1 MRWKIEEIHKSIAI
15 REETSMS
22 VYQMGRLRVIDLS
35 KQLDPNTESR
45 RCHLFRFNTGGRI
58 PDFHTHM
65 DLMSHLGTHVECPYH
80 HNDNW
85 PDVQALP
92 LTCFMG
98 RAVYV
103 KIIDLKPNGHI
114 LPADMERACGSRIEK
129 GDIVI
134 IDSPFAMDPF
144 TEKTNTGEDK
154 RLFLCREVAEWFV
167 EKEVKCVGFGDGV
180 SIENS
185 YEDVCAFHDV
195 LMAKNIVFL
204 EVLKNLDKLR
214 TDIFFMSYS
223 PLPIK
228 GLDSSPVRAYA
239 IEGIEEFSK

>member
-1 MRWKIEEIHKSIAI
+1 
-15 REETSMS
+15 MS
-22 VYQMGRLRVIDLS
+22 VFQMGKLRIIDLS
-35 KQLDPNTESR
+35 KHLDPATEPR

-58 PDFHTHM
+58 PDYHTHM

-80 HNDNW
+80 HKDDW
-85 PDVQALP
+85 PDVEALP
-92 LTCFMG
+92 LSRIMG
-98 RAVYV
+98 RAIYANVV
-103 KIIDLKPNGHI
+103 DLEPNSHI
-114 LPADMERACGSRIEK
+114 MPADMERTCGGKLRK
-129 GDIVI
+129 DDIVI
-134 IDSPFAMDPF
+134 LDSPFRIEPF
-144 TEKTNTGEDK
+144 TGKTNTVEDK
-154 RLFLCREVAEWFV
+154 RLFVCREVAEWFA

-180 SIENS
+180 SIENN

-195 LMAKNIVFL
+195 LMAQNIVFL
-204 EVLKNLDKLR
+204 EVLKNLDKLS

>member
-1 MRWKIEEIHKSIAI
+1 MHRGEAA
-15 REETSMS
+15 MS
-22 VYQMGRLRVIDLS
+22 VYQMGKLRIVDLS
-35 KQLDPNTESR
+35 KPLNPQTETR
-45 RCHLFRFNTGGRI
+45 RCRLMRFNTGGPI

-80 HNDNW
+80 HNDGW
-85 PDVQALP
+85 PDVQAMP

-98 RAVYV
+98 RAIYAQ
-103 KIIDLKPNGHI
+103 ITHLGPNSHI
-114 LPADMERACGSRIEK
+114 RPADMERTCGQKIRK
-129 GDIVI
+129 DDIVI
-134 IDSPFAMDPF
+134 IDSPYPLTPF
-144 TEKTNTGEDK
+144 TAQTNTAEDK
-154 RLFLCREVAEWFV
+154 RLFVGREVAEWFAG
-167 EKEVKCVGFGDGV
+167 KEVKCVGFGDGV

-185 YEDVCAFHDV
+185 NEDVCAFHDV
-195 LMAKNIVFL
+195 LMARNIVFL
-204 EVLKNLDKLR
+204 EVLKNLDRLS